1 MKEKI
6 VEMLAEVGDELLTY
20 SGENMLTDGVINSFE
35 LLELVSDLE
44 DAFDIDIDA
53 SYVVEKYFGN
63 KDKIIALM
71 EMLLAND
78 EEKE

>member
-6 VEMLAEVGDELLTY
+6 EKILAEVDDELLTY
-20 SGENMLTDGVINSFE
+20 SGDNMLTDGIINSFE
-35 LLELVSDLE
+35 LIALVEDLE
-44 DAFDIDIDA
+44 DTFDIDIDA

-71 EMLLAND
+71 EMLLAN
-78 EEKE
+78 EE

>member
-1 MKEKI
+1 MKETIEKI
-6 VEMLAEVGDELLTY
+6 LAEVDDELLTY
-20 SGENMLTDGVINSFE
+20 TGDNMLTDGVINSFE
-35 LLELVSDLE
+35 LLALVEELE
-44 DAFDIDIDA
+44 DAFDIEIDA

-71 EMLLAND
+71 ENLLAN

>member
-6 VEMLAEVGDELLTY
+6 VEILAEVDDELLTY

-35 LLELVSDLE
+35 LLALVEDLE

-71 EMLLAND
+71 EMLLAN
-78 EEKE
+78 EKKE